1 MRYLAEHI
9 LNMLLYL
16 RTQRNARICLH
27 LRWLVKLLQSS
38 TTQRNT
44 RLTLVLTPARKT
56 SLKFYDAT
64 KPNIIVRI
72 TRRII
77 QIRIEHAGIGIV
89 IPITAP

>member
-16 RTQRNARICLH
+16 R
-27 LRWLVKLLQSS
+27 
-38 TTQRNT
+38 TQRNT